1 MNKTKTYRL
10 AFLATALLAASF
22 FVVSASAE
30 DTSSPDAST
39 PDGNTPAAPADVS
52 DLETQI
58 REKQSK
64 IISLEQQQKIYESS
78 IAQKQQESLSLQN
91 QIAVLD
97 DQIATTD
104 LTIQKLNL
112 EIESLDLELQELAT
126 TIEEK
131 ERAIAAQKTQLGELL
146 RTLHRYEQR
155 TMLEVSLTNETFS
168 QFFNQ
173 LKYLQSIEAEAKR
186 SLDRI
191 QLLKA
196 DLEQQ
201 RDEQQKK
208 RDQQNEKRGVL
219 VTEKS
224 GLESQQAYRE
234 SLLDDTKNSEQR
246 FEGLLEQS
254 KQEQLSANTDIQR
267 LEAEIRR
274 RLEGKNELPKGPTD
288 LAWPI
293 SSRRITSYF
302 HDPSYIF
309 RKYFEH
315 PAIDV
320 ATPQGTAL
328 RAAASGYVARAKN
341 AGLGYSYIMIVHGNK
356 LSTVYGHVSQIS
368 VVEDDFIV
376 QGQVIGYSGGTP
388 GTPGAGRLTTGPH
401 LHFEVRLDGIPQ
413 NPLNYLP

>member
-1 MNKTKTYRL
+1 M
-10 AFLATALLAASF
+10 AALIAASF
-22 FVVSASAE
+22 VISTASA
-30 DTSSPDAST
+30 DDATAPLPSSTASDDAT
-39 PDGNTPAAPADVS
+39 APVDVT

-58 REKQSK
+58 REKQSA
-64 IISLEQQQKIYESS
+64 IIGLEQQQKIYEAS
-78 IAQKQQESLSLQN
+78 IAQKQQEALSLQN
-91 QIAVLD
+91 QIGVLD
-97 DQIATTD
+97 DHIATTD

-112 EIESLDLELQELAT
+112 EIESLDLELQELSR
-126 TIEEK
+126 TIDEK
-131 ERAIAAQKTQLGELL
+131 EREISTQKMRLGELL
-146 RTLHRYEQR
+146 RALHRYEQR

-173 LKYLQSIEAEAKR
+173 LKYLESIEAEAKR

-191 QLLKA
+191 ELLKA
-196 DLEQQ
+196 DLEERRKNQQ
-201 RDEQQKK
+201 EK
-208 RDQQNEKRGVL
+208 RDQQSEKRVTL
-219 VTEKS
+219 VNEKS
-224 GLESQQAYRE
+224 GLESQQSYRE
-234 SLLDDTKNSEQR
+234 SLLQETKNSEQR

-254 KQEQLSANTDIQR
+254 KQEQLSANSDIQR
-267 LEAEIRR
+267 YEAEMRR
-274 RLEGKNELPKGPTD
+274 RLEGKNELPKGPTE

-293 SSRRITSYF
+293 PSRRITSYF

-309 RKYFEH
+309 RRYFEH

-320 ATPQGTAL
+320 ATPQGTPL

-341 AGLGYSYIMIVHGNK
+341 AGLGYSYIMVVHGNK
-356 LSTVYGHVSQIS
+356 LSTVYGHVTQIS
-368 VVEDDFIV
+368 IVEDDFVV

>member
-1 MNKTKTYRL
+1 MAVL
-10 AFLATALLAASF
+10 IAASF
-22 FVVSASAE
+22 VISTASA
-30 DTSSPDAST
+30 DDATDPLPSSTAS
-39 PDGNTPAAPADVS
+39 DGATAPVDVT

-58 REKQSK
+58 REKQSA
-64 IISLEQQQKIYESS
+64 IIGLEQQQKIYEAS
-78 IAQKQQESLSLQN
+78 IAQKQQEALSLQN
-91 QIAVLD
+91 QIGVLD

-112 EIESLDLELQELAT
+112 EIESLELELQELSR
-126 TIEEK
+126 TIDEK
-131 ERAIAAQKTQLGELL
+131 EREISTQKMRLGELL
-146 RTLHRYEQR
+146 RALYRYEQR

-173 LKYLQSIEAEAKR
+173 LKYLESIEAEAKR

-191 QLLKA
+191 ELLKA
-196 DLEQQ
+196 DLEERRKNQQ
-201 RDEQQKK
+201 EK
-208 RDQQNEKRGVL
+208 RDQQSEKRAVLVNEKR
-219 VTEKS
+219 
-224 GLESQQAYRE
+224 GLESQQSYRE
-234 SLLDDTKNSEQR
+234 SLLQETKNSEQR

-254 KQEQLSANTDIQR
+254 KQEQLSANSDIQR
-267 LEAEIRR
+267 YEAEMRR
-274 RLEGKNELPKGPTD
+274 RLEGKNELPKGPTEI
-288 LAWPI
+288 AWPI
-293 SSRRITSYF
+293 PSRRITSYF

-309 RKYFEH
+309 RRYFEH

-320 ATPQGTAL
+320 ATPQGTPL

-356 LSTVYGHVSQIS
+356 LSTVYGHVTQIS
-368 VVEDDFIV
+368 IVEDDFVV